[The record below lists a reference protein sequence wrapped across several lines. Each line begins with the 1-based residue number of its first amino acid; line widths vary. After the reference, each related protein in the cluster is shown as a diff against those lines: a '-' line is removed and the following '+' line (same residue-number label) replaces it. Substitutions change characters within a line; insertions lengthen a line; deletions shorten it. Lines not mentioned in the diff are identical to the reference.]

1 MPHCNCSLHAF
12 HQAMLKWLP
21 KEGREGVWGANQK
34 YLSPDRPD
42 TEEWGTGGN
51 SCGGRWRGSPG
62 PHPESLRLRG
72 YPGSCGNVR
81 RMLHRVRACCIPHAW
96 SELPALRCWPEG
108 WKLRCLRTL
117 LRINYLLC
125 TPYVIKSQRERLFP
139 SSVHRHHSAVVNR
152 LEIGAKPFVAWNPCF
167 HFMLNASCRYY
178 LCCAG
183 GRGLILIKCCYGNS
197 TSNVGRCF

>member
-1 MPHCNCSLHAF
+1 MPCCNCSLHAF

-34 YLSPDRPD
+34 YLGPDLPD
-42 TEEWGTGGN
+42 TEEGGTGGTAVVA
-51 SCGGRWRGSPG
+51 GGERALVLIPNRCASGGTRGAVEIFG
-62 PHPESLRLRG
+62 G
-72 YPGSCGNVR
+72 
-81 RMLHRVRACCIPHAW
+81 CCIPHAW
-96 SELPALRCWPEG
+96 SELPALHCWPEG

-139 SSVHRHHSAVVNR
+139 SSVRRHHSAVVNT
-152 LEIGAKPFVAWNPCF
+152 LEIGARPFAAWNPCF

-183 GRGLILIKCCYGNS
+183 DRGLILIKCCYGNS
-197 TSNVGRCF
+197 TSNIGRCF